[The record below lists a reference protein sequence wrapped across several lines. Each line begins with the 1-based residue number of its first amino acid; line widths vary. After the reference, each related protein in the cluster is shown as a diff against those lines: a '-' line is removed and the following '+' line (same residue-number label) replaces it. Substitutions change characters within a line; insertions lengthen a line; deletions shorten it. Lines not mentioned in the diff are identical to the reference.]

1 MDTLLILLGVFFII
15 LGIIGSF
22 IPVLPGPITSWVGLL
37 LIHLTNAIPYNWTFI
52 LTTLAVAIL
61 VYILDYII
69 PALGTKRFGGSKYG
83 IIGTTVGLVVG
94 LIFLGPFGII
104 IGPFIGAFMGELIHD
119 NENSNRALKAAF
131 GSFIGFLFSTGLK
144 FIVSSI
150 YAGLFFSK
158 IWEMKSNFFYAQKK
172 SNPSQGSF
180 PLVNKTKTLLRKCQ
194 NNTTRYL

>member
-1 MDTLLILLGVFFII
+1 MDLLLLLLGVFFII

-37 LIHLTNAIPYNWTFI
+37 LIHLTNAVPYNWTFI

-69 PALGTKRFGGSKYG
+69 PALGTKKFGGSKYG
-83 IIGTTVGLVVG
+83 IIGTTLGLLVG
-94 LIFLGPFGII
+94 LIFLGPLGII
-104 IGPFIGAFMGELIHD
+104 IGPFIGAFIGELIHD

-131 GSFIGFLFSTGLK
+131 GSLIGFLFSTGLK
-144 FIVSSI
+144 FIVSGI

-158 IWEMKSNFFYAQKK
+158 IWEMKSNFF
-172 SNPSQGSF
+172 
-180 PLVNKTKTLLRKCQ
+180 
-194 NNTTRYL
+194 